1 MKCYR
6 EDFKMSKSKKEL
18 FLELA
23 QPDKNGMS
31 RWVSV
36 TKFIGKY
43 QGLQLGNGESWFRN
57 NSSLAKEFI
66 LEFDREQAPGN
77 SIDRIRLNG
86 YNTRGVFNQSIR
98 QDIKNYYKQQC
109 CAMCGACGNS
119 ENTQIEVD
127 HKDGHKDDLRVSD
140 LNT

>member
-1 MKCYR
+1 MIER
-6 EDFKMSKSKKEL
+6 IFKMSKSKKEL

-23 QPDKNGMS
+23 QPDKMGVS

-43 QGLQLGNGESWFRN
+43 QGLQLGNGGSWFRN

-140 LNT
+140 SNT